1 MTQLEIENLL
11 LQLQQQVIANTAAI
25 ETLNDTISNYATTDD
40 FVALTNQI
48 NTLQNNNI
56 VLRTDLNTLSTA
68 VTKVDHLGKLLD
80 VEINDPLTE
89 GDVLLYGNTGKWHN
103 VKVNDL
109 IPELPT
115 NVVRSLNDLED
126 VQLTGLTNNH
136 VIMYDSGLGKWT
148 NHKVDTGLDDN
159 MDLTKYLTKTEAAMI
174 YLPLT
179 GGTITGNLLV
189 KGFTTIDNNLLVSN
203 GITMYNNA

>member
-89 GDVLLYGNTGKWHN
+89 GDILLYGNTGKWHN
-103 VKVNDL
+103 VKANDL

-115 NVVRSLNDLED
+115 NAVRSLNDLED

-148 NHKVDTGLDDN
+148 NHKVDAGIDDN

-179 GGTITGNLLV
+179 GGTITGDLLV
-189 KGFTTIDNNLLVSN
+189 KGFTTIDNNLLVSG
-203 GITMYNNA
+203 GITMYNNS

>member
-1 MTQLEIENLL
+1 M
-11 LQLQQQVIANTAAI
+11 
-25 ETLNDTISNYATTDD
+25 
-40 FVALTNQI
+40 
-48 NTLQNNNI
+48 
-56 VLRTDLNTLSTA
+56 LRTDLNTLSTA

-89 GDVLLYGNTGKWHN
+89 GDILLYDNTGKWHN

-148 NHKVDTGLDDN
+148 NHKVDTAIDDN

-189 KGFTTIDNNLLVSN
+189 KGFTTIDNNLLVSG

>member
-25 ETLNDTISNYATTDD
+25 ETLNDAISNYTTTDD
-40 FVALTNQI
+40 LVALANQI
-48 NTLQNNNI
+48 HILQDNHI
-56 VLRTDLNTLSTA
+56 SLRTDLNTLSTA

-89 GDVLLYGNTGKWHN
+89 GDVLLYGNTGKWHI

-115 NVVRSLNDLED
+115 NAVRSLNDLED

-136 VIMYDSGLGKWT
+136 VIMYDYGLGKWT
-148 NHKVDTGLDDN
+148 NHKVDTGIDNN

-179 GGTITGNLLV
+179 GGTITGDLLV
-189 KGFTTIDNNLLVSN
+189 KGFTTIDNNLLVSG

>member
-25 ETLNDTISNYATTDD
+25 ETLNDTISNYVTTDD

-56 VLRTDLNTLSTA
+56 ILRTDLNTLSTA

-115 NVVRSLNDLED
+115 NAVRSLNDLED

-179 GGTITGNLLV
+179 GGTITGDLLV
-189 KGFTTIDNNLLVSN
+189 KGFTTIDNNLLVSG

>member
-89 GDVLLYGNTGKWHN
+89 GDILLYGNTGKWHN

-115 NVVRSLNDLED
+115 NAVRSLNDLED

-148 NHKVDTGLDDN
+148 NHKVDTGIDDN

-189 KGFTTIDNNLLVSN
+189 KGFTTIDNNLLVSG

>member
-11 LQLQQQVIANTAAI
+11 LWLQQQVIANTAAI
-25 ETLNDTISNYATTDD
+25 ETLNDAISNYTTTDD
-40 FVALTNQI
+40 FAALANQI
-48 NTLQNNNI
+48 HILQDNN
-56 VLRTDLNTLSTA
+56 VALRTDLNTLSTA
-68 VTKVDHLGKLLD
+68 ITKIDHLGKLLD

-89 GDVLLYGNTGKWHN
+89 GDILLYGNTGKWHN
-103 VKVNDL
+103 VKVNNL

-126 VQLTGLTNNH
+126 VQLTALTNNH

-148 NHKVDTGLDDN
+148 NHKVDTGIDDN
-159 MDLTKYLTKTEAAMI
+159 MDLTQYLTKTEAAMI

-179 GGTITGNLLV
+179 GGVITGNLLV
-189 KGFTTIDNNLLVSN
+189 KGLTTIDNDLLVSN